1 MMRLSSRSLLHLIAR
16 SLTAVGLLAGLFTPL
31 RAQPAAINE
40 ACAQISAACERAG
53 FVYGRFKSGRGLE
66 LDCIRPIMGGV
77 LQPAKARLPLPSI
90 DPPIVAAC
98 RASNPTFG
106 YERRA
111 PRLPSA
117 GLLTEPGSAAAMQ
130 PPGSSASPFAQPGPS
145 VPTEQ
150 SAQLQ
155 PVQSGPP
162 LAPGSR
168 PNIVFVLT
176 DDLSMNL
183 VQYMPHVLQMQKD
196 GVSFANYFVTDSLCC
211 PSRTSIFTGRYP
223 HDTGVFTNTGNDGGY
238 LQFRNRRLAQQTFA
252 TALAA
257 AGYRTAMLGK
267 YLNGYHPKDPPELGW
282 SSWSVAGNGYP
293 EFHYRLNEDGSIK
306 YYGNNPTDYLTDVV
320 SGIGSRF
327 IRQSTGAPFLIEI
340 ATFAPHRPF
349 VPAPRDADAFPGL
362 SVPRTPAYNAA
373 PDANAPAWLRALPP
387 LSASD
392 VAHLDQVFRMRAQS
406 VRAVDAMIGEL
417 QAAVAAIG
425 QQDNTYFVFS
435 SDNGF
440 HLGDHRMTTGKMT
453 AFDHDIQ
460 VPLIVTGPG
469 VPAGSTIEEIV
480 ENIDLCPTFEELA
493 GAPAAA
499 NVDGR
504 SLVPLLHGQ
513 RLSSWRTA
521 ALIEHH
527 GPVNNPA
534 DPDAPGPRTGNPPS
548 YEAIRTRSATYVEY
562 VTGEK
567 EYYDLKADPYELHN
581 TYFSLDA
588 AAKGSFHAL
597 LAALQNCHDAQSCA
611 ASDVAAPEAMQK

>member
-66 LDCIRPIMGGV
+66 LDCIRPIMGGI

-117 GLLTEPGSAAAMQ
+117 GLLTEPGFAAAMQ
-130 PPGSSASPFAQPGPS
+130 PPGSSASPFAEPGPS

-306 YYGNNPTDYLTDVV
+306 YYGNNPTDYLTDVL
-320 SGIGSRF
+320 SGMGSSLHSTIHRRPVLDRNCD
-327 IRQSTGAPFLIEI
+327 IRA
-340 ATFAPHRPF
+340 
-349 VPAPRDADAFPGL
+349 
-362 SVPRTPAYNAA
+362 TPA
-373 PDANAPAWLRALPP
+373 
-387 LSASD
+387 
-392 VAHLDQVFRMRAQS
+392 
-406 VRAVDAMIGEL
+406 VRAR
-417 QAAVAAIG
+417 AA
-425 QQDNTYFVFS
+425 
-435 SDNGF
+435 
-440 HLGDHRMTTGKMT
+440 R
-453 AFDHDIQ
+453 
-460 VPLIVTGPG
+460 
-469 VPAGSTIEEIV
+469 
-480 ENIDLCPTFEELA
+480 C
-493 GAPAAA
+493 
-499 NVDGR
+499 
-504 SLVPLLHGQ
+504 
-513 RLSSWRTA
+513 
-521 ALIEHH
+521 
-527 GPVNNPA
+527 
-534 DPDAPGPRTGNPPS
+534 
-548 YEAIRTRSATYVEY
+548 
-562 VTGEK
+562 
-567 EYYDLKADPYELHN
+567 
-581 TYFSLDA
+581 
-588 AAKGSFHAL
+588 
-597 LAALQNCHDAQSCA
+597 
-611 ASDVAAPEAMQK
+611 